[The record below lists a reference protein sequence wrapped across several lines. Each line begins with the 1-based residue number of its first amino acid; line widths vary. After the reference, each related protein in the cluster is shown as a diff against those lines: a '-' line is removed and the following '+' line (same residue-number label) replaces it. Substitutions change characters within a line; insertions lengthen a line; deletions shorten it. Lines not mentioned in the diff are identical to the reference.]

1 MSELKKITSV
11 NGTVYLF
18 NDIPHEQRNTNGIAS
33 GQSVL
38 MSIYEPDP
46 FYFTEDIQLIRYTD
60 IAITE
65 NASSKEE
72 KFFEYIKLNSPVAY
86 KKKLVNDYEISDYI
100 HYAPQLKFKHNLVDG
115 VLTIEGEIKDKN
127 SKFPI
132 QNPYIYVGNPK
143 DENVDDP
150 KDVVELDEQYRFKYV
165 VKGIDETSDELKVPF
180 VLGTSK
186 AEYGRSFNMKNFEG
200 KLLTPS
206 EISSMK
212 AQIKKI

>member
-11 NGTVYLF
+11 NGTFYLF

-46 FYFTEDIQLIRYTD
+46 FYFTEDVQLIRYAD

-72 KFFEYIKLNSPVAY
+72 KFFEYVKQNSPVAY
-86 KKKLVNDYEISDYI
+86 KKKIVDDYEISDYI

-115 VLTIEGEIKDKN
+115 VLTIEGEIKDRN

-143 DENVDDP
+143 DE
-150 KDVVELDEQYRFKYV
+150 VELDEQYHFKYV
-165 VKGIDETSDELKVPF
+165 VEGINEISDELKIPF

-200 KLLTPS
+200 RLLTPS
-206 EISSMK
+206 EISSVK
-212 AQIKKI
+212 AKIKK

>member
-46 FYFTEDIQLIRYTD
+46 FYFTENVQLIRYTD

-72 KFFEYIKLNSPVAY
+72 KFFEHVKQNSPVAY
-86 KKKLVNDYEISDYI
+86 KKKIVDDYEISDYI

-115 VLTIEGEIKDKN
+115 VLTIEGEIKDRN

-132 QNPYIYVGNPK
+132 LNPYIYVGNPK
-143 DENVDDP
+143 DE
-150 KDVVELDEQYRFKYV
+150 VELDEQYQFKYV
-165 VKGIDETSDELKVPF
+165 VEGINETSDELKIPF

-200 KLLTPS
+200 RLLTPS
-206 EISSMK
+206 EISSVK
-212 AQIKKI
+212 AKVKK

>member
-11 NGTVYLF
+11 KGTVYLF
-18 NDIPHEQRNTNGIAS
+18 NDIPHEQRNKNGIAS

-46 FYFTEDIQLIRYTD
+46 FYFTEDIQLIRYAD

-115 VLTIEGEIKDKN
+115 VLTIEGELKDRN

-132 QNPYIYVGNPK
+132 QNPYIYVGNSKDEYVDNPK
-143 DENVDDP
+143 DE
-150 KDVVELDEQYRFKYV
+150 VELDEQYHFKYV
-165 VKGIDETSDELKVPF
+165 VEGIDETTDELKVPF

>member
-46 FYFTEDIQLIRYTD
+46 FYFTEDVQLIRYAD

-72 KFFEYIKLNSPVAY
+72 KFFEYVKQNSPVAY
-86 KKKLVNDYEISDYI
+86 KKKIVDDYEISDYI

-115 VLTIEGEIKDKN
+115 VLTIEGEIKDRN

-143 DENVDDP
+143 DE
-150 KDVVELDEQYRFKYV
+150 VELDEQYHFKYV
-165 VKGIDETSDELKVPF
+165 VEGINEISDELKIPF

-200 KLLTPS
+200 RLLTPS
-206 EISSMK
+206 EISSVK
-212 AQIKKI
+212 AKIKK

>member
-46 FYFTEDIQLIRYTD
+46 YYFTEDIQLIRYAD

-100 HYAPQLKFKHNLVDG
+100 HYP
-115 VLTIEGEIKDKN
+115 
-127 SKFPI
+127 
-132 QNPYIYVGNPK
+132 
-143 DENVDDP
+143 
-150 KDVVELDEQYRFKYV
+150 ELFIGFQK
-165 VKGIDETSDELKVPF
+165 
-180 VLGTSK
+180 
-186 AEYGRSFNMKNFEG
+186 
-200 KLLTPS
+200 TP
-206 EISSMK
+206 
-212 AQIKKI
+212 